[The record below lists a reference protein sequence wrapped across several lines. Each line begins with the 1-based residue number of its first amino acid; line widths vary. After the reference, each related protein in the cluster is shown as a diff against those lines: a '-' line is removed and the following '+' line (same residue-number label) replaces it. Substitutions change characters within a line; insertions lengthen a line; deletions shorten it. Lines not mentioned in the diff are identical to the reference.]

1 MGAED
6 LECIELRLCGCPA
19 LVVRAGRDPSYV
31 YSYAAPVD
39 AAQESND
46 DADDGSYFDERSRTY
61 CCGRCGQPKKGHVCT
76 VVAPAATAIGSSTV
90 GSSSS
95 AATSA
100 PSRAPRPSNAL
111 SLPTARQQA
120 AQLAAAAAA
129 ARALE
134 PPAPKLAVRRPS
146 LAASPKRQVHW
157 MGDEAWQPAE
167 VWQESFRRAFGKGQP
182 VVVRGVHA
190 RLKLDW
196 SPSEFVRRHGSER
209 VAILEVGADEAFDG
223 HTLADFFGGFADPA
237 RTPLPPHHAG
247 LARGDGAAAEP
258 APPLLKLRDW
268 PAGQGQGFRE
278 LLPEHC
284 DDLMQALPLA
294 SYTRADGELNLI
306 SHLPASVAPPD
317 IGPKCHCA
325 YGRWEE
331 PARRPAAS
339 PDGSDDD
346 EPPTREPGTGTTC
359 VRVNMADSIN
369 VLVHVEASGGGLG
382 EEESQG
388 APRHWQ
394 GQPVLRSHGAVWQIF
409 TQADTKVLQAMLP
422 RLAQQRAQQQ
432 SRAGLAHGGRP
443 GQPEHAYSEHV
454 LLDGSLYLDAALL
467 LELQQQAGIAPYNL
481 LQGLGDAVVVPAGCA
496 HQVRNLRSCISVA
509 ADFVAPEHV
518 AHCLRLTDE
527 LRYLCARTPSN
538 HQPPHGPPAS
548 VPHSD
553 QPRTR
558 AAQTVHAP
566 PTHGHPQR
574 TGGAL
579 PRGVRLPRHARRRG
593 QRGRPQQRRRQGR
606 EAQGGC

>member
-1 MGAED
+1 
-6 LECIELRLCGCPA
+6 
-19 LVVRAGRDPSYV
+19 
-31 YSYAAPVD
+31 
-39 AAQESND
+39 
-46 DADDGSYFDERSRTY
+46 
-61 CCGRCGQPKKGHVCT
+61 
-76 VVAPAATAIGSSTV
+76 
-90 GSSSS
+90 
-95 AATSA
+95 
-100 PSRAPRPSNAL
+100 
-111 SLPTARQQA
+111 
-120 AQLAAAAAA
+120 
-129 ARALE
+129 
-134 PPAPKLAVRRPS
+134 
-146 LAASPKRQVHW
+146 
-157 MGDEAWQPAE
+157 
-167 VWQESFRRAFGKGQP
+167 
-182 VVVRGVHA
+182 
-190 RLKLDW
+190 
-196 SPSEFVRRHGSER
+196 
-209 VAILEVGADEAFDG
+209 
-223 HTLADFFGGFADPA
+223 
-237 RTPLPPHHAG
+237 
-247 LARGDGAAAEP
+247 
-258 APPLLKLRDW
+258 
-268 PAGQGQGFRE
+268 
-278 LLPEHC
+278 
-284 DDLMQALPLA
+284 
-294 SYTRADGELNLI
+294 
-306 SHLPASVAPPD
+306 
-317 IGPKCHCA
+317 
-325 YGRWEE
+325 
-331 PARRPAAS
+331 
-339 PDGSDDD
+339 
-346 EPPTREPGTGTTC
+346 
-359 VRVNMADSIN
+359 MADSIN

-443 GQPEHAYSEHV
+443 GQPEHGYSEHV

-509 ADFVAPEHV
+509 AGFVAPEHV

-538 HQPPHGPPAS
+538 HHPPHGPPAS

-553 QPRTR
+553 RPRTR

-566 PTHGHPQR
+566 PTHGHPQC

>member
-6 LECIELRLCGCPA
+6 LECVELRLCGCPA
-19 LVVRAGRDPSYV
+19 LVVRAGRDPDAHS
-31 YSYAAPVD
+31 SAAPVD
-39 AAQESND
+39 AAQKSND
-46 DADDGSYFDERSRTY
+46 DADDGSYLDERSRADG
-61 CCGRCGQPKKGHVCT
+61 CGRCGQPKKGHACT
-76 VVAPAATAIGSSTV
+76 VVALAATAV
-90 GSSSS
+90 GSCSS

-100 PSRAPRPSNAL
+100 PSRAPRPSNTL

-134 PPAPKLAVRRPS
+134 PPAPKLAVRRTSP
-146 LAASPKRQVHW
+146 AASPKRQAHW

-167 VWQESFRRAFGKGQP
+167 VWQEPFRRAFGKGQP

-196 SPSEFVRRHGSER
+196 SPSEFVRRHGSQR
-209 VAILEVGADEAFDG
+209 VAVLEVGADEAFDG

-237 RTPLPPHHAG
+237 RTPLPPHHVG

-258 APPLLKLRDW
+258 APPPLLKLRDW

-325 YGRWEE
+325 YGRWE
-331 PARRPAAS
+331 PARSTAATTAA
-339 PDGSDDD
+339 SDDD

-382 EEESQG
+382 EEGGSQD

-394 GQPVLRSHGAVWQIF
+394 GQPVLRSHGAAWHIF
-409 TQADTKVLQAMLP
+409 TQADTRVLQAMLP

-432 SRAGLAHGGRP
+432 SRAGLREEGGRAHGGRP
-443 GQPEHAYSEHV
+443 QQPEAVYSEHV

-467 LELQQQAGIAPYNL
+467 LELQQQAGIAPYSL

-496 HQVRNLRSCISVA
+496 HQLRNLRSCISVA

-538 HQPPHGPPAS
+538 PQPPHGPPTS

-553 QPRTR
+553 QPCIR
-558 AAQTVHAP
+558 AT
-566 PTHGHPQR
+566 
-574 TGGAL
+574 L
-579 PRGVRLPRHARRRG
+579 
-593 QRGRPQQRRRQGR
+593 
-606 EAQGGC
+606 